1 MLEDVS
7 ISNFALIESVTI
19 DFNKG
24 FTVLSGETGAGKSI
38 LIGALSFLL
47 GGKGGTDVIRAGSS
61 EARVSGT
68 FVINDKNKEIIEWLE
83 SHGIEPEN
91 NRVLLRRFVRDTGK
105 TGAWIQN
112 TPVTRVELA
121 EFSSFLMDIHGQH
134 EHQSLMRVSEHRR
147 FLDSYAGITEEVA
160 GFTALYSE
168 LVEKRRQLDSICTS
182 DAERERRIEILSF
195 AIAEIEEAKL
205 KPNEEEELSAE
216 ENRLSKFEQIYSDV
230 DAVSTILSG
239 NDSGDISSTVVSA
252 LKKARSY
259 LYQATAN
266 DSTLSALDSRLESAF
281 YEISDIA
288 EEIRSFQNTLV
299 FDPARLE
306 QVQERLALIFKLK
319 KKYASSVQAPL
330 SEVIDYAENAK
341 KELETLDNSE
351 HGRIELTKQVE
362 LLSKKVYI
370 VAKNLSEKR
379 RMAADKMAKE
389 VESVLSVLGMKG
401 SKFVVS
407 LKEKPE
413 TNDGVMQRCGPYGMD
428 DIEFLIS
435 ANIGSPE
442 KPLAKIASGGELS
455 RVMLALKTI
464 LADSD
469 TVETLIFDEIDTGIG
484 GEVSVAVGAH
494 MKQLSKK
501 SQIFCITH
509 VASIAAYA
517 DNQIKISK
525 SSESGVT
532 STSVQMIS
540 GQERIEEIARML
552 SGDTDSAAS
561 LEHAQLLLDK
571 FGGMNNG

>member
-105 TGAWIQN
+105 TGAWIQD

-205 KPNEEEELSAE
+205 KPNEEEELSAM
-216 ENRLSKFEQIYSDV
+216 
-230 DAVSTILSG
+230 TSG
-239 NDSGDISSTVVSA
+239 NV
-252 LKKARSY
+252 
-259 LYQATAN
+259 
-266 DSTLSALDSRLESAF
+266 
-281 YEISDIA
+281 
-288 EEIRSFQNTLV
+288 
-299 FDPARLE
+299 
-306 QVQERLALIFKLK
+306 KLK
-319 KKYASSVQAPL
+319 FS
-330 SEVIDYAENAK
+330 
-341 KELETLDNSE
+341 
-351 HGRIELTKQVE
+351 
-362 LLSKKVYI
+362 
-370 VAKNLSEKR
+370 
-379 RMAADKMAKE
+379 
-389 VESVLSVLGMKG
+389 
-401 SKFVVS
+401 
-407 LKEKPE
+407 
-413 TNDGVMQRCGPYGMD
+413 
-428 DIEFLIS
+428 
-435 ANIGSPE
+435 
-442 KPLAKIASGGELS
+442 
-455 RVMLALKTI
+455 
-464 LADSD
+464 
-469 TVETLIFDEIDTGIG
+469 
-484 GEVSVAVGAH
+484 
-494 MKQLSKK
+494 
-501 SQIFCITH
+501 
-509 VASIAAYA
+509 
-517 DNQIKISK
+517 
-525 SSESGVT
+525 
-532 STSVQMIS
+532 
-540 GQERIEEIARML
+540 
-552 SGDTDSAAS
+552 
-561 LEHAQLLLDK
+561 
-571 FGGMNNG
+571 